1 MATATKSIDAA
12 LARATESGEL
22 AGTVGVVTRN
32 GETIYEGAH
41 GRRAVGDGASMTTDT
56 VVWIASM
63 TKAITG
69 AAAMQLV
76 EQGKLSLDAPAAETV
91 PDIARVPVLEGFDN
105 DGKPQTRPPKRA
117 ITLRHLLTHTSGF
130 SYDMWNASTGRY
142 AVAAGIPPLT
152 NCENAGLFT
161 ALAFDPGDGWE
172 YGIGIDWAGKMVE
185 AASGTDLQ
193 SYMRTNIFEPLGMHD
208 TSFTITAAQRAKLSA
223 MHARLE
229 DGSLTAMPFEITQT
243 PEFFMGGGGLYG
255 TALDYSRFAQA
266 ILGGGALNGTRILG
280 ADTVAEKSR
289 NNMGEVNVAPM
300 RSAVAMLTKDSD
312 FYPGMACKWG
322 LSFLIN
328 TEVTPQ
334 GRSAGSLAWAGLANT
349 YYWIDPAKQVTGV
362 FASQVLPFF
371 DDHAI
376 GAFRAFESAVYASLE
391 R

>member
-12 LARATESGEL
+12 LAKATESGEL

-41 GRRAVGDGASMTTDT
+41 GRRAVGDGAPMTTDT

-76 EQGKLSLDAPAAETV
+76 EQGKLSLDAPAAEIV

-142 AVAAGIPPLT
+142 AEAAGIPPLT

-161 ALAFDPGDGWE
+161 ALAFDPGDAWE

-208 TSFTITAAQRAKLSA
+208 TSFTISAAQRAKLSA

-266 ILGGGALNGTRILG
+266 ILGGGALNGTRILAAG
-280 ADTVAEKSR
+280 TVAEMSR
-289 NNMGEVNVAPM
+289 NNMGDVNVAPM
-300 RSAVAMLTKDSD
+300 RSAIAMLTKDSD

-349 YYWIDPAKQVTGV
+349 YYWIDPTKQVTGV

-376 GAFRAFESAVYASLE
+376 GAFRAFESAVYASL
-391 R
+391 

>member
-12 LARATESGEL
+12 LARATESGAL
-22 AGTVGVVTRN
+22 AGTVGVVTRD

-41 GRRAVGDGASMTTDT
+41 GRRTIGDGAPMTTDT

-76 EQGKLSLDAPAAETV
+76 EQGKLSLDTPAAEVV
-91 PDIARVPVLEGFDN
+91 PDIARVPVLEGFDD
-105 DGKPQTRPPKRA
+105 DGKPRTRAPKRA
-117 ITLRHLLTHTSGF
+117 ITLRHLLTHSSGF

-142 AVAAGIPPLT
+142 AQAVGLPPLT

-161 ALAFDPGDGWE
+161 ALAFDPGEGWE

-193 SYMRTNIFEPLGMHD
+193 SYLRANIFTPLGMHD

-229 DGSLTAMPFEITQT
+229 DGSLTAMPFEIVQE

-255 TALDYSRFAQA
+255 TALDYSRFAQT
-266 ILGGGALNGTRILG
+266 ILGGGALNGTRILA
-280 ADTVAEKSR
+280 ADTVAEMSR
-289 NNMGEVNVAPM
+289 NNMGDVNVAPM

-312 FYPGMACKWG
+312 FYPGMVCKWG

-349 YYWIDPAKQVTGV
+349 YYWIDPIKQITGV

-371 DDHAI
+371 DDQAI
-376 GAFRAFESAVYASLE
+376 GAFRAFESAVYASL
-391 R
+391 

>member
-12 LARATESGEL
+12 LAKATESGEL

-41 GRRAVGDGASMTTDT
+41 GRRAVGDGAPMTTDT

-76 EQGKLSLDAPAAETV
+76 EQGKLSLDAPAAEIV

-130 SYDMWNASTGRY
+130 SYDMWNASIGRY
-142 AVAAGIPPLT
+142 AEAAGIPPLT

-161 ALAFDPGDGWE
+161 ALAFDPGDAWE

-208 TSFTITAAQRAKLSA
+208 TSFTISAAQRAKLSA

-266 ILGGGALNGTRILG
+266 ILGGGALNGTRILAAG
-280 ADTVAEKSR
+280 TVAEMSR
-289 NNMGEVNVAPM
+289 NNMGDVNVAPM
-300 RSAVAMLTKDSD
+300 RTAIAMLTKDSD

-349 YYWIDPAKQVTGV
+349 YYWIDPTKQVTGV

-376 GAFRAFESAVYASLE
+376 GAFRAFESAVYASL
-391 R
+391 

>member
-12 LARATESGEL
+12 LAKATESGEL

-41 GRRAVGDGASMTTDT
+41 GRRAVGDGAPMTTDT

-69 AAAMQLV
+69 AAAMLLV
-76 EQGKLSLDAPAAETV
+76 EQGKLSLDAPAAEIV

-130 SYDMWNASTGRY
+130 GYDMWNASIGRY
-142 AVAAGIPPLT
+142 AEAAGVPPLT

-161 ALAFDPGDGWE
+161 ALAFDPGDAWE

-266 ILGGGALNGTRILG
+266 ILGGGALNGTRILAAG
-280 ADTVAEKSR
+280 TVAEMSR
-289 NNMGEVNVAPM
+289 NNMGDVNVAPM
-300 RSAVAMLTKDSD
+300 RSAIAMLTKDSD
-312 FYPGMACKWG
+312 FYPDMACKWG

-328 TEVTPQ
+328 TEATPQ

-349 YYWIDPAKQVTGV
+349 YYWIDPTKQVTGV

-376 GAFRAFESAVYASLE
+376 GAFRAFESAVYASL
-391 R
+391 